1 MTTAL
6 YIIGS
11 LYLLWLGY
19 VFTMHVKAQWD
30 VMHWSAKVL
39 GAPPAVLA
47 YLLDLLVNLIP
58 ATMLFM
64 DLPREATLTKRL
76 HRYQQ
81 GRHRYTWRHKIAA
94 FVCQRLL
101 NPFDPDHC

>member
-6 YIIGS
+6 YILAA

-30 VMHWSAKVL
+30 VLHWSAKVL
-39 GAPPAVLA
+39 GAPVALAAYCLDVAVNLTLA
-47 YLLDLLVNLIP
+47 TVAFLDLP
-58 ATMLFM
+58 Q
-64 DLPREATLTKRL
+64 EATLTKRL
-76 HRYQQ
+76 HRYRR
-81 GRHRYTWRHKIAA
+81 GWRNTVAR
-94 FVCQRLL
+94 FVCQHLL